1 MKKQMKKEK
10 QTAVIIGVVLLLCL
24 MGAGIFAMT
33 ANSAEKKLADQLDL
47 GRKYLDELDY
57 ERAIVA
63 YGAAINIDPMN
74 VEAYLGMAEAYEA
87 MGDLDM
93 ALQILEQ
100 GYEKTTDDTLM
111 KEMERLRQCLKSVG
125 IRPVEGEIVL
135 PYAMD
140 HSVYF
145 STLQQWKYNPGISIS
160 AQEGTEV
167 RAALGGTVIEIYVDD
182 ILGQVLVMD
191 LGDGYKV
198 TYGQLQNI
206 RVAVGDSVMTAD
218 IIAEVA
224 APTKYYSLEGC
235 NLYIEVTNNDDPI
248 NPEEYFGW

>member
-100 GYEKTTDDTLM
+100 GYEKTRNGTPETMPQISGNKACRRRDSITLRYGSFSLFFNTAT
-111 KEMERLRQCLKSVG
+111 ME
-125 IRPVEGEIVL
+125 I
-135 PYAMD
+135 
-140 HSVYF
+140 
-145 STLQQWKYNPGISIS
+145 
-160 AQEGTEV
+160 
-167 RAALGGTVIEIYVDD
+167 
-182 ILGQVLVMD
+182 
-191 LGDGYKV
+191 
-198 TYGQLQNI
+198 
-206 RVAVGDSVMTAD
+206 
-218 IIAEVA
+218 
-224 APTKYYSLEGC
+224 
-235 NLYIEVTNNDDPI
+235 
-248 NPEEYFGW
+248 